1 MCACESMTGATAGAY
16 PDRVLRTQVERLARP
31 LSPDEIRARYVSC
44 GVSRV
49 PLALLPTP
57 LQEAPHLAREL
68 GIGRLLIK
76 RDDLTGLAFGGNKA
90 RNLEFRM
97 AEAVEQGAD
106 VFIAGLEAQS
116 NSARMST
123 AAANLL
129 GMRTILLLREEANR
143 EWQGN
148 LLVDRLLGAEVR
160 FVSIDERATASEA
173 MDQALRHTAEEVRR
187 SGHKPY
193 VMNHA
198 GTFSIGSALAYLLCS
213 LEINEQADAMD
224 ADITHIYMCSGNKG
238 HAGLILGRKLLGR
251 SYRTIAIS
259 QHYAD
264 DRVLGALAGARDA
277 LALLGW
283 QTDLSESDVESFDD
297 YVDTAYGQP
306 SPRGL
311 AAMRLAARTE
321 GLMLDPIYT
330 GKAMAGLIDH
340 AERRL
345 LGPESTVVFV
355 HTGGLPAMFAF
366 SEAIIQSLDDARSDR
381 QAPAHMAGR

>member
-1 MCACESMTGATAGAY
+1 MVATQ
-16 PDRVLRTQVERLARP
+16 LERITRP
-31 LSPDEIRARYVSC
+31 LAPDEIRARYITR
-44 GVSRV
+44 GVPRV

-129 GMRTILLLREEANR
+129 GMRTILLLRDEPNR
-143 EWQGN
+143 QWQGN

-160 FVSIDERATASEA
+160 FVSIGERATASED
-173 MDQALRHTAEEVRR
+173 MDRALRETAEEVRR
-187 SGHKPY
+187 AGNKPY

-213 LEINEQADAMD
+213 LEINEQADAMH
-224 ADITHIYMCSGNKG
+224 ADITHVYMCSGNKG
-238 HAGLILGRKLLGR
+238 HAGLMLGRKLLGR

-264 DRVLGALAGARDA
+264 DRVSGALSGARDA
-277 LALLGW
+277 LAMLGW
-283 QTDLSESDVESFDD
+283 EIDLAESDVESYDD
-297 YVDTAYGQP
+297 YVETAYGEP

-330 GKAMAGLIDH
+330 GKAMAGVIDH
-340 AERRL
+340 ARRGL
-345 LGPESTVVFV
+345 LGPDDTVVFV

-366 SEAIIQSLDDARSDR
+366 SDAIIQSLNDATADR
-381 QAPAHMAGR
+381 PTPAHTPDQH

>member
-1 MCACESMTGATAGAY
+1 MCTCESTTGATAAEY
-16 PDRVLRTQVERLARP
+16 PDDVLGTRLERITRP
-31 LSPDEIRARYVSC
+31 LSADEIRARYVEYD
-44 GVSRV
+44 VPRV

-57 LQEAPHLAREL
+57 LQETPRLAREL

-97 AEAVEQGAD
+97 AEAVAQQAD

-129 GMRTILLLREEANR
+129 GMRTILLLRDEPQR

-160 FVSIDERATASEA
+160 FVTIGERATASDE
-173 MDQALRHTAEEVRR
+173 MDRALRETAEEVRR
-187 SGHKPY
+187 AGKKPY

-198 GTFSIGSALAYLLCS
+198 GTFSVGSALAYLLCS
-213 LEINEQADAMD
+213 LEIAEQAQAVG
-224 ADITHIYMCSGNKG
+224 AELTHVYMCSGNKG

-264 DRVLGALAGARDA
+264 DRVSGALSGARDA

-283 QTDLSESDVESFDD
+283 EIDLSASDVESYDD

-311 AAMRLAARTE
+311 EAMRLAARTE

-340 AERRL
+340 ARRGL
-345 LGPESTVVFV
+345 LGPDSTVVFV

-366 SEAIIQSLDDARSDR
+366 NEAIIESLGD
-381 QAPAHMAGR
+381 

>member
-1 MCACESMTGATAGAY
+1 M
-16 PDRVLRTQVERLARP
+16 P
-31 LSPDEIRARYVSC
+31 
-44 GVSRV
+44 RV

-57 LQEAPHLAREL
+57 LQEAPRLASEL

-129 GMRTILLLREEANR
+129 GMRTILLLRAEPNV

-160 FVSIDERATASEA
+160 FVEISDRATASAE
-173 MDQALRHTAEEVRR
+173 MDQALRDTADEVRAAGR
-187 SGHKPY
+187 RPY
-193 VMNHA
+193 VMNHCA
-198 GTFSIGSALAYLLCS
+198 IRLPSARRWRICCAAWKSSNRRRKLGA
-213 LEINEQADAMD
+213 EP
-224 ADITHIYMCSGNKG
+224 THVYMCSGNKG

-251 SYRTIAIS
+251 AVP
-259 QHYAD
+259 H
-264 DRVLGALAGARDA
+264 DRDQSALRRRPRFRAPSRRRVKRWRCSAGRWTSTA
-277 LALLGW
+277 
-283 QTDLSESDVESFDD
+283 SDVESYDD
-297 YVDTAYGQP
+297 YVETAYGQP

-311 AAMRLAARTE
+311 EAMRLAARTE
-321 GLMLDPIYT
+321 GLILDPIYT

-340 AERRL
+340 ARRGL
-345 LGPESTVVFV
+345 LDQHSTVVFI

-366 SEAIIQSLDDARSDR
+366 SREILASLPD
-381 QAPAHMAGR
+381 

>member
-1 MCACESMTGATAGAY
+1 VQ
-16 PDRVLRTQVERLARP
+16 VLHTQTLERITRP
-31 LSPDEIRARYVSC
+31 LQPDEIRERYLAAQVPRVS
-44 GVSRV
+44 
-49 PLALLPTP
+49 LALLPTP
-57 LQEAPHLAREL
+57 LQEAPRLASEL

-97 AEAVEQGAD
+97 AEAVEQGAQ

-129 GMRTILLLREEANR
+129 GMHTILLLRAEPDL

-160 FVSIDERATASEA
+160 FVELSDRATASA
-173 MDQALRHTAEEVRR
+173 KMDQTLRDTADEVRR
-187 SGHKPY
+187 SGKRPY

-198 GTFSIGSALAYLLCS
+198 QRFAVGSALAYLLCS
-213 LEINEQADAMD
+213 LEIAEQAAQLN
-224 ADITHIYMCSGNKG
+224 AEPTHLYMCSGNKG

-259 QHYAD
+259 QHHAD
-264 DRVLGALAGARDA
+264 DRISGAVDAARQALAMLDWEID
-277 LALLGW
+277 L
-283 QTDLSESDVESFDD
+283 QTSDVESYDD
-297 YVDTAYGQP
+297 YVETAYGQP
-306 SPRGL
+306 SPSGL
-311 AAMRLAARTE
+311 EAMRLAARTE

-330 GKAMAGLIDH
+330 AKAMAGLIDH
-340 AERRL
+340 ARRGL
-345 LGPESTVVFV
+345 LGKDSTVVFI

-366 SEAIIQSLDDARSDR
+366 NRQIVASLSD
-381 QAPAHMAGR
+381 